1 MTDLSLAEVQGY
13 LDESERALLS
23 ALSDGGSPGPTSTPG
38 QWTRPQILQHLI
50 RTEQVM
56 YPIWAV
62 VPKFRSVPAVLRLVD
77 QSNAVLWRA
86 MGMRTVVEAGRLTPA
101 NAVEGQFRA
110 PVFLRP
116 AAVTRSVEDL
126 LAHRRR
132 VRERTL
138 RAIGATDEATL
149 NRLCW
154 SHPLMGTMTLMEF
167 ARFLGVHEQ
176 HHRPQILAR
185 P

>member
-1 MTDLSLAEVQGY
+1 MADLSRAEVQAY

-23 ALSDGGSPGPTSTPG
+23 ALSDGGSPEPPSTPG
-38 QWTRPQILQHLI
+38 PWTRAQILQHLI

-62 VPKFRSVPAVLRLVD
+62 VPKFRSVPALLRLVD
-77 QSNAVLWRA
+77 QSNAALWRA
-86 MGMRTVVEAGRLTPA
+86 MGMRTVVEAGRLSPA
-101 NAVEGQFRA
+101 NATEGRFRA

-116 AAVTRSVEDL
+116 AAVTRSIEDL
-126 LAHRRR
+126 LTQRRR
-132 VRERTL
+132 VRGRTL
-138 RAIGATDEATL
+138 RAVSATDEATL
-149 NRLCW
+149 NRLRW

-167 ARFLGVHEQ
+167 AQFLGVHEH
-176 HHRPQILAR
+176 HHRPQILRR

>member
-1 MTDLSLAEVQGY
+1 MAHISLAEVQGY
-13 LDESERALLS
+13 LDESERELLS
-23 ALSDGGSPGPTSTPG
+23 ALSHVGTPEPPQASG
-38 QWTRPQILQHLI
+38 QWTRAQILAHLI

-62 VPKFRSVPAVLRLVD
+62 VPKFRSAPALLRLVD
-77 QSNAVLWRA
+77 QSNAALWRA
-86 MGMRTVVEAGRLTPA
+86 MGMRTVVAVERLNPA
-101 NAVEGQFRA
+101 NAAEGRFRA

-116 AAVTRSVEDL
+116 AEVTRSVEDL

-138 RAIGATDEATL
+138 RAIAAADEGTL
-149 NRLCW
+149 NALRW

-167 ARFLGVHEQ
+167 AQFLGVHEQ
-176 HHRPQILAR
+176 HHRPQILGR
-185 P
+185 R